1 MGAIRAVRGKE
12 NNMSTNDHDRDP
24 AQDEALSAEAEPA
37 VRTDPEVDDEVD
49 ELQAQDRSDVLPWDL
64 QIRNMDTDDATTMKL
79 LRQGVRLKR
88 GLISPRVFWP
98 AIIFL
103 LLAAG
108 VTIIFPDASGEA
120 LLSAQ
125 SWIVDTLGWYYILI
139 MFGFI
144 LFCLYVALSKY
155 GRIKLGD
162 PEDEPEFSTG
172 AWFSMLF
179 ATGMGIGLI
188 FYGVGEPLTYA
199 TVDPKPGWEGSPE
212 ELAQMGMAQTFLHWG
227 LHPWAVY
234 GVLGLGV
241 AYTIHRR
248 GRPVSIRW
256 VFEPLIGAKRVRGWL
271 GDTIDVL
278 AIFGTMAGVAT
289 SLGLGVQ
296 QIATGLEHL
305 GFVEDTDVTLLV
317 VLIIIITFIA
327 TASVVSGIGKG
338 MKWISSI
345 NLSLA
350 GALTLS
356 ALLLGPTLFLMENF
370 IESIGIWL
378 ANFFEMSFDIGAH
391 DVEGGG
397 AWYSSWTLFYWGW
410 WIAWAPFVGIFIARV
425 SRGRT
430 IRQFIIG
437 VMLVPTLV
445 GMIWFGVLGGSGIY
459 RQLYGEGDLVVD
471 GEVSPEGSLF
481 TVLGD
486 LPWGTM
492 FSIVGVILVVLFF
505 ITSSD
510 SGSLVMNM
518 LTAGGHPNPPTW
530 SRILFATLEGAI
542 AIGLLLAGGL
552 EGLQAAS
559 LATALPFSI
568 IMVFMAIAVYRG
580 LRLDS
585 ALANQAQL
593 ERRMKLFSEH
603 VGDLYR
609 LEETL
614 DVPPR
619 RDPDGDPI
627 DYRLERTT
635 GPRGTKPQRM
645 RMREMRGLNEERTRS
660 EQSQRDRDQQ
670 DPNE

>member
-1 MGAIRAVRGKE
+1 
-12 NNMSTNDHDRDP
+12 MSDNTDDRKP
-24 AQDEALSAEAEPA
+24 SEADIPPEDAEP
-37 VRTDPEVDDEVD
+37 VVKTDPEVDEQVVD
-49 ELQAQDRSDVLPWDL
+49 LQAQDRSDVLPWDV
-64 QIRNMDTDDATTMKL
+64 QIRNMDSDDATTMKL

-88 GLISPRVFWP
+88 GLITPRVFYP
-98 AIIFL
+98 AIIVL
-103 LLAAG
+103 LLTAAIS
-108 VTIIFPDASGEA
+108 IIFPDASGQA
-120 LLSAQ
+120 LLSTQ

-144 LFCLYVALSKY
+144 IFCLYVALSKY
-155 GRIKLGD
+155 GRIKLGA
-162 PEDEPEFSTG
+162 PEDEPEFSRG

-256 VFEPLIGAKRVRGWL
+256 VFEPLIGAQRVRGWM

-296 QIATGLEHL
+296 QVATGLQHL
-305 GFVEDTDVTLLV
+305 GIVDQADSTLLV
-317 VLIIIITFIA
+317 ILIIVITFIA

-350 GALTLS
+350 GILVVS
-356 ALLLGPTLFLMENF
+356 VLLLGPTLFLVENF
-370 IESIGIWL
+370 IESLGVWL
-378 ANFFEMSFDIGAH
+378 ANFLEMSFDVGAYATAE
-391 DVEGGG
+391 DST
-397 AWYSSWTLFYWGW
+397 WYSSWTLFYWGW

-430 IRQFIIG
+430 IREFIIG

-445 GMIWFGVLGGSGIY
+445 GMLWFGVMGGSGIY
-459 RQLYGEGDLVVD
+459 RQLFGERDLVVD

-481 TVLGD
+481 TVLQD
-486 LPWGTM
+486 LPLGTV
-492 FSIVGVILVVLFF
+492 FSIIGIILVVLFF

-530 SRILFATLEGAI
+530 SRIMFSGLEGAI

-568 IMVFMAIAVYRG
+568 IMVFMALAVYRG

-585 ALANQAQL
+585 ALATQAQL

-603 VGDLYR
+603 VGDLYH
-609 LEETL
+609 LDETEGV
-614 DVPPR
+614 DRPT
-619 RDPDGDPI
+619 PDGDPI
-627 DYRLERTT
+627 DYRIAATT
-635 GPRGTKPQRM
+635 GPRPRNAPGKRM
-645 RMREMRGLNEERTRS
+645 RDLRKVHDERTSYERG
-660 EQSQRDRDQQ
+660 EAQRRRTTDD
-670 DPNE
+670 DA

>member
-1 MGAIRAVRGKE
+1 
-12 NNMSTNDHDRDP
+12 MSDNTDDRKP
-24 AQDEALSAEAEPA
+24 SEADIPPEDAEP
-37 VRTDPEVDDEVD
+37 VVKTDPEVDEQVVD
-49 ELQAQDRSDVLPWDL
+49 LQAQDRSDVLPWDV
-64 QIRNMDTDDATTMKL
+64 QIRNMDSDDATTMKL

-88 GLISPRVFWP
+88 GLITPRVFYP
-98 AIIFL
+98 AIIVL
-103 LLAAG
+103 LLTAAIS
-108 VTIIFPDASGEA
+108 IIFPDASGQA
-120 LLSAQ
+120 LLSTQ

-144 LFCLYVALSKY
+144 IFCLYVALSKY
-155 GRIKLGD
+155 GRIKLGA
-162 PEDEPEFSTG
+162 PEDEPEFSRG

-256 VFEPLIGAKRVRGWL
+256 VFEPLIGAQRVRGWM

-296 QIATGLEHL
+296 QVATGLQHL
-305 GFVEDTDVTLLV
+305 GIVDQADSTLLV
-317 VLIIIITFIA
+317 ILIIVITFIA

-350 GALTLS
+350 GILVVS
-356 ALLLGPTLFLMENF
+356 VLLLGPTLFLVENF
-370 IESIGIWL
+370 IESLGVWL
-378 ANFFEMSFDIGAH
+378 ANFLEMSFDVGAYATAE
-391 DVEGGG
+391 DST
-397 AWYSSWTLFYWGW
+397 WYSSWTLFYWGW

-430 IRQFIIG
+430 IREFIIG

-445 GMIWFGVLGGSGIY
+445 GMLWFGVMGGSGIY
-459 RQLYGEGDLVVD
+459 RQLFGERDLVVD

-481 TVLGD
+481 TVLQD
-486 LPWGTM
+486 LPLGTV
-492 FSIVGVILVVLFF
+492 FSIIGIILVVLFF

-530 SRILFATLEGAI
+530 SRIMFSGLEGAI

-568 IMVFMAIAVYRG
+568 IMVFMALAVYRG

-585 ALANQAQL
+585 ALATQAQL

-603 VGDLYR
+603 VGDLYH
-609 LEETL
+609 LDETEGV
-614 DVPPR
+614 DRPT
-619 RDPDGDPI
+619 PDGDPI
-627 DYRLERTT
+627 DYRIAATT
-635 GPRGTKPQRM
+635 GPRPRNAPGKRM
-645 RMREMRGLNEERTRS
+645 RDLRKVNDERTSYERG
-660 EQSQRDRDQQ
+660 EAQRRRTTDD
-670 DPNE
+670 DA

>member
-1 MGAIRAVRGKE
+1 MPDKDHIPE
-12 NNMSTNDHDRDP
+12 NSGNGDANRPDSTGP
-24 AQDEALSAEAEPA
+24 VVQ
-37 VRTDPEVDDEVD
+37 TDPEIDEQVDA
-49 ELQAQDRSDVLPWDL
+49 LQAQDRSDVLPYEL
-64 QIRNMDTDDATTMKL
+64 QIRNMDSDERTTMKL

-88 GLISPRVFWP
+88 GLITPRVFWP

-103 LLAAG
+103 ALAAG
-108 VTIIFPDASGEA
+108 ISIIFPDASGKA

-144 LFCLYVALSKY
+144 IFCLYIAASKY

-162 PEDEPEFSTG
+162 PDDKPEFSRG

-199 TVDPKPGWEGSPE
+199 TVDPKPGVDGDPE
-212 ELAQMGMAQTFLHWG
+212 QLAKLGMAQTFLHWG

-234 GVLGLGV
+234 AVIGLGV

-256 VFEPLIGAKRVRGWL
+256 VFEPLLGAKRVKGWM

-296 QIATGLEHL
+296 QVATGLEHL
-305 GFVEDTDVTLLV
+305 GVVDQADNILLV
-317 VLIIIITFIA
+317 VLIIAITFIS
-327 TASVVSGIGKG
+327 TASVVSGVGKG

-345 NLSLA
+345 NLTLA
-350 GALTLS
+350 GVLTVS
-356 ALLLGPTLFLMENF
+356 ALLLGPTLFLFENF
-370 IESIGIWL
+370 VESFGAWL
-378 ANFFEMSFDIGAH
+378 ANFLDMSFDVGAYSGA
-391 DVEGGG
+391 DGK
-397 AWYSSWTLFYWGW
+397 AWYSNWTLFYWGW

-430 IRQFIIG
+430 IREFIIG
-437 VMLVPTLV
+437 VMLVPTVV
-445 GMIWFGVLGGSGIY
+445 GMLWFAIIGGLGIY
-459 RQLYGEGDLVVD
+459 RQLFGEADLVTD

-481 TVLGD
+481 TVLDG
-486 LPWGTM
+486 LPLGGI
-492 FSIVGVILVVLFF
+492 FSIIAIVLVVLFF

-510 SGSLVMNM
+510 SGSLVQNM

-530 SRILFATLEGAI
+530 SRVLFSVLEGAI

-568 IMVFMAIAVYRG
+568 IMVLMAVAVYRG

-585 ALANQAQL
+585 ALSTQAHL
-593 ERRMKLFSEH
+593 ERRMRIFSEH
-603 VGDLYR
+603 VGDVYD
-609 LEETL
+609 LE
-614 DVPPR
+614 VPSHGHLV
-619 RDPDGDPI
+619 DGEPI
-627 DYRLERTT
+627 DYRLSRTT
-635 GPRGTKPQRM
+635 GPRLGHRRGQRVDEI
-645 RMREMRGLNEERTRS
+645 RQVQQWHDGRKNAADDGSGNGS
-660 EQSQRDRDQQ
+660 EPTS
-670 DPNE
+670 

>member
-1 MGAIRAVRGKE
+1 
-12 NNMSTNDHDRDP
+12 MSANDHDREPSDDDVPPAEADP
-24 AQDEALSAEAEPA
+24 A
-37 VRTDPEVDDEVD
+37 VKTDPVVDEEVD
-49 ELQAQDRSDVLPWDL
+49 ELQSQDRSDKLPWDL
-64 QIRNMDTDDATTMKL
+64 QIRNMDSDDATTMKL

-98 AIIFL
+98 AIIVL

-120 LLSAQ
+120 LLGAQ

-139 MFGFI
+139 MFAFI
-144 LFCLYVALSKY
+144 IFCLYVALSKY
-155 GRIKLGD
+155 GRIKLGA
-162 PEDEPEFSTG
+162 PDEEPDFSTG

-199 TVDPKPGWEGSPE
+199 TVDPKPGWEGSPD

-278 AIFGTMAGVAT
+278 AVFGTMAGVAT

-305 GFVEDTDVTLLV
+305 GFVNDWDVTLLII
-317 VLIIIITFIA
+317 LIIIITLIA

-338 MKWISSI
+338 MKWLSSI

-350 GALTLS
+350 GILTIS
-356 ALLLGPTLFLMENF
+356 ALLLGPTLFLAENF
-370 IESIGIWL
+370 IESVGVWL

-391 DVEGGG
+391 AGEEAGG
-397 AWYSSWTLFYWGW
+397 WYSTWTLFYWGW

-430 IRQFIIG
+430 IRQFITG

-459 RQLYGEGDLVVD
+459 RQLYGEGDLVTD

-486 LPWGTM
+486 LPLGTV

-530 SRILFATLEGAI
+530 SRVLFATLEGAI

-552 EGLQAAS
+552 EALQAAS

-568 IMVFMAIAVYRG
+568 IMVFMALAVYRG

-585 ALANQAQL
+585 ALATQAQL
-593 ERRMKLFSEH
+593 ERRMKAFSEH
-603 VGDLYR
+603 VGDLYD
-609 LEETL
+609 LHE
-614 DVPPR
+614 DVPEAPTR
-619 RDPDGDPI
+619 PGPDGDPI
-627 DYRLERTT
+627 DYRLARTT
-635 GPRGTKPQRM
+635 GPRRTSSQRM
-645 RMREMRGLNEERTRS
+645 RMRDMRGLNDQRS
-660 EQSQRDRDQQ
+660 QAEGRERDRGQNPD
-670 DPNE
+670 ET

>member
-1 MGAIRAVRGKE
+1 
-12 NNMSTNDHDRDP
+12 MSDSDEEHTASGPDNADRSDDQKP
-24 AQDEALSAEAEPA
+24 ET
-37 VRTDPEVDDEVD
+37 RTIPEVDEEVD
-49 ELQAQDRSDVLPWDL
+49 ALQAQDRSDVLPHDL
-64 QIRNMDTDDATTMKL
+64 QIRNMDSDDRTTMKL

-98 AIIFL
+98 AITVLI
-103 LLAAG
+103 LAAG
-108 VTIIFPDASGEA
+108 ISIIFPDASGQA

-125 SWIVDTLGWYYILI
+125 EWIVDTLGWYYILI

-144 LFCLYVALSKY
+144 IFCLYIAMSKY

-162 PEDEPEFSTG
+162 PDDKPEFSRG

-199 TVDPKPGWEGSPE
+199 TVDAKPGWEGSQE
-212 ELAQMGMAQTFLHWG
+212 ELAQLGMAQTFLHWG

-234 GVLGLGV
+234 AILGLGV

-256 VFEPLIGAKRVRGWL
+256 VFEPLLGAKRVKGWM
-271 GDTIDVL
+271 GDTIDVV

-296 QIATGLEHL
+296 QISAGLEHL
-305 GFVEDTDVTLLV
+305 GIVEETDNFLLV
-317 VLIIIITFIA
+317 ILIIAITFIA

-338 MKWISSI
+338 MKWLSSI

-350 GALTLS
+350 GMLTIS
-356 ALLLGPTLFLMENF
+356 ALLLGPTLFLVENF
-370 IESIGIWL
+370 VESLGIWL
-378 ANFFEMSFDIGAH
+378 ANFFEMSFDIGAYAG
-391 DVEGGG
+391 DDGG
-397 AWYSSWTLFYWGW
+397 AWYSNWTLFYWGW

-430 IRQFIIG
+430 IREFIVG
-437 VMLVPTLV
+437 VMLVPTVV
-445 GMIWFGVLGGSGIY
+445 GMLWFGVLGGSGIY
-459 RQLYGEGDLVVD
+459 RQFFGEGDLVTD

-486 LPWGTM
+486 LPLGM
-492 FSIVGVILVVLFF
+492 VFSIVGVILVVLFF

-530 SRILFATLEGAI
+530 SRILFSLLEGAI

-568 IMVFMAIAVYRG
+568 IMVLMAVAVYRG

-585 ALANQAQL
+585 ALADQSRL
-593 ERRMKLFSEH
+593 ERRMRIFSEH
-603 VGDLYR
+603 VGDVYD
-609 LEETL
+609 LEEPSHGHIT
-614 DVPPR
+614 
-619 RDPDGDPI
+619 DGEPI
-627 DYRLERTT
+627 DYRISATT
-635 GPRGTKPQRM
+635 GPHRGR
-645 RMREMRGLNEERTRS
+645 RRGARVNEIEEIRRAEQPDAPRSDAPRTDEPGPDDS
-660 EQSQRDRDQQ
+660 
-670 DPNE
+670 

>member
-1 MGAIRAVRGKE
+1 
-12 NNMSTNDHDRDP
+12 MSDK
-24 AQDEALSAEAEPA
+24 AQEEEVTGTDNPGVVEEPA
-37 VRTDPEVDDEVD
+37 IKTDPEIDEQVD

-64 QIRNMDTDDATTMKL
+64 QIRNLDSDDATTMKL
-79 LRQGVRLKR
+79 LRQGVKLKR
-88 GLISPRVFWP
+88 GLISPRVFYP
-98 AIIFL
+98 AIIVL

-108 VTIIFPDASGEA
+108 ITIIFPDASGEA
-120 LLSAQ
+120 LLGAQ

-144 LFCLYVALSKY
+144 IFCLYVALSKY
-155 GRIKLGD
+155 GRIKLGA
-162 PEDEPEFSTG
+162 PEDQPEFSTG

-305 GFVEDTDVTLLV
+305 NFVQDYDVTLLII
-317 VLIIIITFIA
+317 LIIIITFIA
-327 TASVVSGIGKG
+327 TASVVSGIGRG
-338 MKWISSI
+338 MKWLSSI

-350 GALTLS
+350 GVLTIS
-356 ALLLGPTLFLMENF
+356 ALLLGPTLFLAENF
-370 IESIGIWL
+370 IESVGVWL
-378 ANFFEMSFDIGAH
+378 ANFFEMSFDIGAYAA
-391 DVEGGG
+391 DEGG
-397 AWYSSWTLFYWGW
+397 AWYSTWTLFYWGW

-445 GMIWFGVLGGSGIY
+445 GMIWFGVMGGSGIY
-459 RQLYGEGDLVVD
+459 RQLFGEADLVTN

-486 LPWGTM
+486 LPLGTV
-492 FSIVGVILVVLFF
+492 FSIIGVILVVLFF

-518 LTAGGHPNPPTW
+518 LTAGGHPNPPAW
-530 SRILFATLEGAI
+530 SRVLFAFLEGAI

-552 EGLQAAS
+552 EALQAAS

-568 IMVFMAIAVYRG
+568 IMVFMALAVYRG
-580 LRLDS
+580 LRLDD
-585 ALANQAQL
+585 ARATQAQL
-593 ERRMKLFSEH
+593 ERRMDLFTEH
-603 VGDLYR
+603 VGEHYHLD
-609 LEETL
+609 ETAE
-614 DVPPR
+614 VPAR
-619 RDPDGDPI
+619 SGPDGDPI
-627 DYRLERTT
+627 DYRLSRTT
-635 GPRGTKPQRM
+635 GPRLTGRDSGTRM
-645 RMREMRGLNEERTRS
+645 RMRDLRRVNEERSSAEQQRQQTR
-660 EQSQRDRDQQ
+660 Q
-670 DPNE
+670 DPEGRSHRHNDE

>member
-1 MGAIRAVRGKE
+1 
-12 NNMSTNDHDRDP
+12 MSTTDHEREP
-24 AQDEALSAEAEPA
+24 SDEDVQTEEAEPA
-37 VRTDPEVDDEVD
+37 VKTDPEVDEEVE
-49 ELQAQDRSDVLPWDL
+49 ELQAKDRSDALPWDL
-64 QIRNMDTDDATTMKL
+64 QIRNMDSDDATTMKL

-98 AIIFL
+98 AIIVL

-108 VTIIFPDASGEA
+108 VTILFPDGSGEA
-120 LLSAQ
+120 LLGAQ

-162 PEDEPEFSTG
+162 PEDKPEFSTG

-199 TVDPKPGWEGSPE
+199 TMDPKPGWEGSPE

-296 QIATGLEHL
+296 QIAAGLEHL
-305 GFVEDTDVTLLV
+305 GFVEDSDVTLLV

-350 GALTLS
+350 GALTVS
-356 ALLLGPTLFLMENF
+356 VLLLGPTLFLAENF
-370 IESIGIWL
+370 IESLGVWL
-378 ANFFEMSFDIGAH
+378 ANFFEMSFDIGAYAG
-391 DVEGGG
+391 DEGG
-397 AWYSSWTLFYWGW
+397 AWYSTWTLFYWGW

-445 GMIWFGVLGGSGIY
+445 GMIWFGVLGGTGIH

-492 FSIVGVILVVLFF
+492 FSVIGVILVVLFF

-530 SRILFATLEGAI
+530 SRILFSMLEGAI

-552 EGLQAAS
+552 EALQAAS

-585 ALANQAQL
+585 ARANQAQL
-593 ERRMKLFSEH
+593 ERRMELFSEH
-603 VGDLYR
+603 VSDRYHLAQLSEGL
-609 LEETL
+609 T
-614 DVPPR
+614 R
-619 RDPDGDPI
+619 RDKDGDPI
-627 DYRLERTT
+627 DYRLSRTT
-635 GPRGTKPQRM
+635 GPRRRRTEPGKRM
-645 RMREMRGLNEERTRS
+645 RDMRRLNEERTTL
-660 EQSQRDRDQQ
+660 EQQQQQPRQ
-670 DPNE
+670 DPGGGSHRKTDD

>member
-1 MGAIRAVRGKE
+1 
-12 NNMSTNDHDRDP
+12 MSDNTADHKSSDP
-24 AQDEALSAEAEPA
+24 DVPPEDVEDT
-37 VRTDPEVDDEVD
+37 VVKTDPEVDEEVQD
-49 ELQAQDRSDVLPWDL
+49 LKAQDRSDVLPQDI
-64 QIRNMDTDDATTMKL
+64 QIRNLDSDDTTTLKL

-88 GLISPRVFWP
+88 GLITPRVFYP
-98 AIIFL
+98 AIIV
-103 LLAAG
+103 LALTA
-108 VTIIFPDASGEA
+108 TISIVFPDASGRA
-120 LLSAQ
+120 LLGAQ
-125 SWIVDTLGWYYILI
+125 AWIVDTLGWYYILI

-144 LFCLYVALSKY
+144 IFCLFVALSKY

-162 PEDEPEFSTG
+162 TDDQPEFSRG

-199 TVDPKPGWEGSPE
+199 TVEPKPGWEGTPE
-212 ELAQMGMAQTFLHWG
+212 ELAQLGMAQTFLHWG

-256 VFEPLIGAKRVRGWL
+256 VFEPLIGAKRVKGWM
-271 GDTIDVL
+271 GDTVDVL

-296 QIATGLEHL
+296 QIATGLQHL
-305 GFVEDTDVTLLV
+305 GVVDQADNTLLI
-317 VLIIIITFIA
+317 VLIIVITFIA
-327 TASVVSGIGKG
+327 TASVVSGIGRG

-350 GALTLS
+350 GVLTIS
-356 ALLLGPTLFLMENF
+356 ALLLGPTLFLVENF
-370 IESIGIWL
+370 IESLGVWL
-378 ANFFEMSFDIGAH
+378 ANFFEMSFDIGAYAGP
-391 DVEGGG
+391 EGST
-397 AWYSSWTLFYWGW
+397 WYSTWTLFYWGW

-430 IRQFIIG
+430 IREFIIG

-445 GMIWFGVLGGSGIY
+445 GMLWFGVLGGSGIY
-459 RQLYGEGDLVVD
+459 RQLFGEGDLVTD

-481 TVLGD
+481 AVLQD
-486 LPWGTM
+486 LPLGTV
-492 FSIVGVILVVLFF
+492 FSIIGIVLVVLFF

-510 SGSLVMNM
+510 SGSLVQNM

-530 SRILFATLEGAI
+530 SRILFSVLEGAI

-585 ALANQAQL
+585 ALATQAQL

-603 VGDLYR
+603 VGDVYQLN
-609 LEETL
+609 EEL
-614 DVPPR
+614 AHASR
-619 RDPDGDPI
+619 RGPDGEPI
-627 DYRLERTT
+627 DYRISATT
-635 GPRGTKPQRM
+635 GPRRRGNTGM
-645 RMREMRGLNEERTRS
+645 RMRDLRKVRDERPGSTPSEGKHRGAA
-660 EQSQRDRDQQ
+660 DD
-670 DPNE
+670 D

>member
-12 NNMSTNDHDRDP
+12 NSMSTNDHDRDP

-410 WIAWAPFVGIFIARV
+410 
-425 SRGRT
+425 
-430 IRQFIIG
+430 
-437 VMLVPTLV
+437 
-445 GMIWFGVLGGSGIY
+445 
-459 RQLYGEGDLVVD
+459 
-471 GEVSPEGSLF
+471 
-481 TVLGD
+481 
-486 LPWGTM
+486 
-492 FSIVGVILVVLFF
+492 
-505 ITSSD
+505 
-510 SGSLVMNM
+510 
-518 LTAGGHPNPPTW
+518 
-530 SRILFATLEGAI
+530 
-542 AIGLLLAGGL
+542 
-552 EGLQAAS
+552 
-559 LATALPFSI
+559 
-568 IMVFMAIAVYRG
+568 
-580 LRLDS
+580 
-585 ALANQAQL
+585 
-593 ERRMKLFSEH
+593 
-603 VGDLYR
+603 
-609 LEETL
+609 
-614 DVPPR
+614 
-619 RDPDGDPI
+619 
-627 DYRLERTT
+627 
-635 GPRGTKPQRM
+635 
-645 RMREMRGLNEERTRS
+645 
-660 EQSQRDRDQQ
+660 
-670 DPNE
+670 

>member
-1 MGAIRAVRGKE
+1 
-12 NNMSTNDHDRDP
+12 MSGNDSEFEDVGSPREGT
-24 AQDEALSAEAEPA
+24 DETPLK
-37 VRTDPEVDDEVD
+37 TDPEIDEQVD
-49 ELQAQDRSDVLPWDL
+49 ELRAQDRSDVLPWDI
-64 QIRNMDTDDATTMKL
+64 QIRNLDSDDATTMKL

-98 AIIFL
+98 AIIVLFL
-103 LLAAG
+103 TAG
-108 VTIIFPDASGEA
+108 TSIIFPDISGKA

-144 LFCLYVALSKY
+144 VFCLYVALSKY

-162 PEDEPEFSTG
+162 PDDKPEFSRG

-199 TVDPKPGWEGSPE
+199 TVDPKPGWEGSPD

-256 VFEPLIGAKRVRGWL
+256 VFEPLIGAKRVRGWM
-271 GDTIDVL
+271 GDIVDVL

-296 QIATGLEHL
+296 QIASGLEYL
-305 GFVEDTDVTLLV
+305 GIVDQTDNLLLV
-317 VLIIIITFIA
+317 ILIIAITFIA

-338 MKWISSI
+338 MKWLSSI

-350 GALTLS
+350 GALIIS
-356 ALLLGPTLFLMENF
+356 ALLLGPTLFLVENF
-370 IESIGIWL
+370 VESLGMWL
-378 ANFFEMSFDIGAH
+378 ANFFSMSFDVGAYAGA
-391 DVEGGG
+391 EGSE
-397 AWYSSWTLFYWGW
+397 WYSTWTLFYWGW

-430 IRQFIIG
+430 IREFIIG

-445 GMIWFGVLGGSGIY
+445 GMLWFGVMGGSGIY
-459 RQLYGEGDLVVD
+459 RQMFGEADLVTN

-486 LPWGTM
+486 LPFGTV
-492 FSIVGVILVVLFF
+492 FSVVGVILVVLFF

-510 SGSLVMNM
+510 SGSLVQNM

-530 SRILFATLEGAI
+530 SRIVFSVLEGAI

-580 LRLDS
+580 LRLDD
-585 ALANQAQL
+585 ARAQQAHL
-593 ERRMKLFSEH
+593 GRRMDIFSEH
-603 VGDLYR
+603 VGDVYEL
-609 LEETL
+609 
-614 DVPPR
+614 R
-619 RDPDGDPI
+619 RPDGARPGDGDPI
-627 DYRLERTT
+627 DYRISVTT
-635 GPRGTKPQRM
+635 GPRRGQR
-645 RMREMRGLNEERTRS
+645 RGSRVEEIRKVQHEADEYRAK
-660 EQSQRDRDQQ
+660 EQRDD
-670 DPNE
+670 DDGGGN

>member
-1 MGAIRAVRGKE
+1 
-12 NNMSTNDHDRDP
+12 MSDNTDDRKPSEEEKPPEVVDP
-24 AQDEALSAEAEPA
+24 
-37 VRTDPEVDDEVD
+37 VVKTDPEVDEQVED
-49 ELQAQDRSDVLPWDL
+49 LQAQDRSDVLPWDV
-64 QIRNMDTDDATTMKL
+64 QIRNMDSDDATTMKL

-88 GLISPRVFWP
+88 GLITPRVFYP
-98 AIIFL
+98 AIIVL
-103 LLAAG
+103 LLTAAIS
-108 VTIIFPDASGEA
+108 IIFPDASGQA
-120 LLSAQ
+120 LLSTQ

-144 LFCLYVALSKY
+144 IFCLYVALSKY
-155 GRIKLGD
+155 GRIKLGA
-162 PEDEPEFSTG
+162 PEDEPEFSRG

-256 VFEPLIGAKRVRGWL
+256 VFEPLIGAQRVRGWM

-296 QIATGLEHL
+296 QIATGLQHL
-305 GFVEDTDVTLLV
+305 GIVDQADTTLLV
-317 VLIIIITFIA
+317 ILIIVITFIA

-350 GALTLS
+350 GVLVVS
-356 ALLLGPTLFLMENF
+356 VLLLGPTLFLVENF
-370 IESIGIWL
+370 IESLGVWL
-378 ANFFEMSFDIGAH
+378 ANFLEMSFDVGAYATAE
-391 DVEGGG
+391 DST
-397 AWYSSWTLFYWGW
+397 WYSSWTLFYWGW

-430 IRQFIIG
+430 IREFIIG

-459 RQLYGEGDLVVD
+459 RQLFGERDLVVD

-481 TVLGD
+481 TVLQD
-486 LPWGTM
+486 LPLGTV
-492 FSIVGVILVVLFF
+492 FSVIGIILVVLFF

-530 SRILFATLEGAI
+530 SRIMFSGLEGAI

-568 IMVFMAIAVYRG
+568 IMVFMALAVYRG

-585 ALANQAQL
+585 ALATQAQL

-603 VGDLYR
+603 VGDLYHLDEAEGADR
-609 LEETL
+609 LT
-614 DVPPR
+614 
-619 RDPDGDPI
+619 PDSEPI
-627 DYRLERTT
+627 DYRIAATT
-635 GPRGTKPQRM
+635 GPRPRNAPGKRM
-645 RMREMRGLNEERTRS
+645 RDLRKVHDARTSYERGEAQRRRTT
-660 EQSQRDRDQQ
+660 DD
-670 DPNE
+670 DA

>member
-1 MGAIRAVRGKE
+1 
-12 NNMSTNDHDRDP
+12 MSDQEDDRKPSDLEVP
-24 AQDEALSAEAEPA
+24 HEDTEPT
-37 VRTDPEVDDEVD
+37 VKTDPEVDEVVED
-49 ELQAQDRSDVLPWDL
+49 LQAQDRSDKLPSDI
-64 QIRNMDTDDATTMKL
+64 QIRNLDSDDATTMKL

-88 GLISPRVFWP
+88 GLITPRVFYP
-98 AIIFL
+98 AISFL
-103 LLAAG
+103 LLTALISI
-108 VTIIFPDASGEA
+108 VFPDASGKA
-120 LLSAQ
+120 LLDAQ

-144 LFCLYVALSKY
+144 IFCLYVALSKY

-162 PEDEPEFSTG
+162 PDDKPEFSRG

-199 TVDPKPGWEGSPE
+199 TVDPKPGWEGTPE

-256 VFEPLIGAKRVRGWL
+256 VFEPLIGPDRVRGWM

-296 QIATGLEHL
+296 QIAAGLQHL
-305 GFVEDTDVTLLV
+305 GIVAQTDNML
-317 VLIIIITFIA
+317 LIILIVIITFIA
-327 TASVVSGIGKG
+327 TASVVSGIGRG
-338 MKWISSI
+338 MKWLSSI

-350 GALTLS
+350 AVLTIS
-356 ALLLGPTLFLMENF
+356 ALLLGPTLFLVENF
-370 IESIGIWL
+370 IESLGMWL
-378 ANFFEMSFDIGAH
+378 ANFFEMSFDIGAYAGP
-391 DVEGGG
+391 EGGS
-397 AWYSSWTLFYWGW
+397 WYSTWTLFYWGW

-430 IRQFIIG
+430 IREFIIG

-445 GMIWFGVLGGSGIY
+445 GMLWFGVLGGSGIH
-459 RQLYGEGDLVVD
+459 RQLFGEADLVVD
-471 GEVSPEGSLF
+471 NEVSPEGSLF
-481 TVLGD
+481 TVLQD
-486 LPWGTM
+486 LPLGTV
-492 FSIVGVILVVLFF
+492 FSIIGVLLVVLFF

-530 SRILFATLEGAI
+530 SRVMFSGLEGAI

-568 IMVFMAIAVYRG
+568 IMVFMAFAVYRG

-585 ALANQAQL
+585 ALATQAQL
-593 ERRMKLFSEH
+593 ERRMNLFTKH
-603 VGDLYR
+603 VGDRYH
-609 LEETL
+609 LEET
-614 DVPPR
+614 PTEPG
-619 RDPDGDPI
+619 PDSDPI
-627 DYRLERTT
+627 DYRISATT
-635 GPRGTKPQRM
+635 GPRGRTGRRGM
-645 RMREMRGLNEERTRS
+645 RMRDMRRVNDERSAAERAA
-660 EQSQRDRDQQ
+660 RDQQ
-670 DPNE
+670 TDHD

>member
-1 MGAIRAVRGKE
+1 
-12 NNMSTNDHDRDP
+12 MSDNTDDRKPSEEEIPPEVVDP
-24 AQDEALSAEAEPA
+24 
-37 VRTDPEVDDEVD
+37 VVKTDPEVDEQVED
-49 ELQAQDRSDVLPWDL
+49 LQAQDRSDVLPWDV
-64 QIRNMDTDDATTMKL
+64 QIRNMDSDDATTMKL

-88 GLISPRVFWP
+88 GLITPRVFYP
-98 AIIFL
+98 AIIVL
-103 LLAAG
+103 LLTAAIS
-108 VTIIFPDASGEA
+108 IIFPDASGQA
-120 LLSAQ
+120 LLSTQ

-144 LFCLYVALSKY
+144 IFCLYVALSKY
-155 GRIKLGD
+155 GRIKLGA
-162 PEDEPEFSTG
+162 PEDEPEFSRG

-256 VFEPLIGAKRVRGWL
+256 VFEPLIGAQRVRGWM

-296 QIATGLEHL
+296 QIATGLQHL
-305 GFVEDTDVTLLV
+305 GIVDQADTTLLV
-317 VLIIIITFIA
+317 ILIIVITFIA

-350 GALTLS
+350 GVLVVS
-356 ALLLGPTLFLMENF
+356 VLLLGPTLFLVENF
-370 IESIGIWL
+370 IESLGVWL
-378 ANFFEMSFDIGAH
+378 ANFLEMSFDVGAYATAE
-391 DVEGGG
+391 DS

-430 IRQFIIG
+430 IREFIIG

-459 RQLYGEGDLVVD
+459 RQLFGERDLVVD

-481 TVLGD
+481 TVLQD
-486 LPWGTM
+486 LPLGTV
-492 FSIVGVILVVLFF
+492 FSVIGIILVVLFF

-530 SRILFATLEGAI
+530 SRIMFSGLEGAI

-568 IMVFMAIAVYRG
+568 IMVFMALAVYRG

-585 ALANQAQL
+585 ALATQAQL

-603 VGDLYR
+603 VGDLYHLDEAEGADR
-609 LEETL
+609 LT
-614 DVPPR
+614 
-619 RDPDGDPI
+619 PDGEPI
-627 DYRLERTT
+627 DYRIAATT
-635 GPRGTKPQRM
+635 GPRPRNAPGKRM
-645 RMREMRGLNEERTRS
+645 RDLRKVHDERTSYERG
-660 EQSQRDRDQQ
+660 EAQRRRTTDD
-670 DPNE
+670 DA

>member
-1 MGAIRAVRGKE
+1 
-12 NNMSTNDHDRDP
+12 MSDNDQERELP
-24 AQDEALSAEAEPA
+24 GTGNAEGSQEPQ
-37 VRTDPEVDDEVD
+37 VKTVPEVDEEVD
-49 ELQAQDRSDVLPWDL
+49 ALQAQDRSDVLPHDL
-64 QIRNMDTDDATTMKL
+64 QIRNLDSDQRTTMKL

-103 LLAAG
+103 TLAAG
-108 VTIIFPDASGEA
+108 VSIIFPDASGRV
-120 LLSAQ
+120 LTGMQ
-125 SWIVDTLGWYYILI
+125 DWIVSTLGWYYVLI

-144 LFCLYVALSKY
+144 IFCLFVALSKY

-162 PEDEPEFSTG
+162 PDDKPEFSRG

-199 TVDPKPGWEGSPE
+199 TVDPKPGWEGTQE
-212 ELAQMGMAQTFLHWG
+212 ELAQLGMAQTFIHWG

-256 VFEPLIGAKRVRGWL
+256 VFEPLLGAKRVKGWM
-271 GDTIDVL
+271 GDIIDIL
-278 AIFGTMAGVAT
+278 AIFGTMAGVST

-296 QIATGLEHL
+296 QISAGLEHL
-305 GFVEDTDVTLLV
+305 GVVDETDNLL
-317 VLIIIITFIA
+317 LIILIVIITLIA
-327 TASVVSGIGKG
+327 TASVVSGVGRG

-350 GALTLS
+350 GVLTIS
-356 ALLLGPTLFLMENF
+356 ALLLGPTLFLVENF
-370 IESIGIWL
+370 VESFGTWL
-378 ANFFEMSFDIGAH
+378 ANFFDMSFDIGAYSGE
-391 DVEGGG
+391 DGS
-397 AWYSSWTLFYWGW
+397 AWFSGWTLFYWGW

-430 IRQFIIG
+430 VREFIFG
-437 VMLVPTLV
+437 VMLVPTLI
-445 GMIWFGVLGGSGIY
+445 GMLWFGVMGGSGIY
-459 RQLYGEGDLVVD
+459 RQLFGAGDLIED
-471 GEVSPEGSLF
+471 GEISPEGSLF

-486 LPWGTM
+486 LPMGTI
-492 FSIVGVILVVLFF
+492 FSVLGVILVVLFF

-518 LTAGGHPNPPTW
+518 LTAGGHPNPPSW
-530 SRILFATLEGAI
+530 SRVMFSGLAGAM

-568 IMVFMAIAVYRG
+568 VLVVMAVAVYRG
-580 LRLDS
+580 LKLDS
-585 ALANQAQL
+585 ALTNQANL
-593 ERRMKLFSEH
+593 ERRMRIFSEH
-603 VGDLYR
+603 VGDVYD
-609 LEETL
+609 LENPNHGVT
-614 DVPPR
+614 V
-619 RDPDGDPI
+619 DGDPI
-627 DYRLERTT
+627 DYRLSATT
-635 GPRGTKPQRM
+635 GPRIGVRRGSMVDDLRRVQAERDGRRVDAAATDEAKPQHRPGGKHSG
-645 RMREMRGLNEERTRS
+645 EPE
-660 EQSQRDRDQQ
+660 D
-670 DPNE
+670 

>member
-1 MGAIRAVRGKE
+1 
-12 NNMSTNDHDRDP
+12 MSDQEDDRKPSDP
-24 AQDEALSAEAEPA
+24 EVPHEDTEPT
-37 VRTDPEVDDEVD
+37 VKTDPEVDEVVED
-49 ELQAQDRSDVLPWDL
+49 LQAQDRSDKLPSDI
-64 QIRNMDTDDATTMKL
+64 QIRNLDSDDATTMKL

-88 GLISPRVFWP
+88 GLITPRVFYP
-98 AIIFL
+98 AISFL
-103 LLAAG
+103 LLTALISI
-108 VTIIFPDASGEA
+108 VFPDASGKA
-120 LLSAQ
+120 LLDAQ

-144 LFCLYVALSKY
+144 IFCLYVALSKY

-162 PEDEPEFSTG
+162 PDDKPEFSRG

-199 TVDPKPGWEGSPE
+199 TVDPKPGWEGTPE

-256 VFEPLIGAKRVRGWL
+256 VFEPLIGPERVRGWM

-296 QIATGLEHL
+296 QIAAGLQHL
-305 GFVEDTDVTLLV
+305 GIVDQTDNVL
-317 VLIIIITFIA
+317 LIILIVIITFIA
-327 TASVVSGIGKG
+327 TASVVSGIGRG

-350 GALTLS
+350 AILAIS
-356 ALLLGPTLFLMENF
+356 ALLLGPTLFLVENF
-370 IESIGIWL
+370 IESLGIWL
-378 ANFFEMSFDIGAH
+378 ANFFEMSFDIGAYANT
-391 DVEGGG
+391 EQGG
-397 AWYSSWTLFYWGW
+397 AWYSTWTLFYWGW

-430 IRQFIIG
+430 IREFIIG

-445 GMIWFGVLGGSGIY
+445 GMLWFGVLGGSGIH
-459 RQLYGEGDLVVD
+459 RQLFGEADLVVEN
-471 GEVSPEGSLF
+471 EVSPEGSLF
-481 TVLGD
+481 TVLQD
-486 LPWGTM
+486 LPLGTV
-492 FSIVGVILVVLFF
+492 FSIIGVLLVVLFF

-530 SRILFATLEGAI
+530 SRVMFSGLEGAI

-568 IMVFMAIAVYRG
+568 IMVFMALAVYRG

-585 ALANQAQL
+585 ALATQAQL
-593 ERRMKLFSEH
+593 ERRMKIFSEH
-603 VGDLYR
+603 VGDVYH
-609 LEETL
+609 L
-614 DVPPR
+614 DDEQHVSGGR
-619 RDPDGDPI
+619 SHDGDPI
-627 DYRLERTT
+627 DYRISATT
-635 GPRGTKPQRM
+635 GPRRPGMTGLRM
-645 RMREMRGLNEERTRS
+645 RDLRRVNDERSDAERRSGGKHGREDTP
-660 EQSQRDRDQQ
+660 DDA
-670 DPNE
+670 